1 MSKKTNDDY
10 TKLGKHTVTYIIK
23 NKKNGKINELEKE
36 FDVIDTTPPNI
47 ILEKEITGYLGE
59 KFNIKKYVKA
69 NDIVDGKI
77 KNDNINV
84 KGKVNTTQE
93 GSYDLVVTVKDNSGN
108 SVSKKTTVKIVEK
121 QGSLEELAKLICN
134 GYGYTWLIPNNHLDP
149 RAQFTLHFDEE
160 NYGRYIVYSSTD
172 CFGYLNFTYIKSD
185 YSYVKGEGYFCNPYG
200 FSKIPD
206 KLTYEDIKNLDY
218 NKHTYFTFDLSNIK
232 ERKLKIIEKESSYE
246 NGPFLKATYEES
258 E

>member
-77 KNDNINV
+77 KM
-84 KGKVNTTQE
+84 
-93 GSYDLVVTVKDNSGN
+93 
-108 SVSKKTTVKIVEK
+108 
-121 QGSLEELAKLICN
+121 
-134 GYGYTWLIPNNHLDP
+134 
-149 RAQFTLHFDEE
+149 
-160 NYGRYIVYSSTD
+160 
-172 CFGYLNFTYIKSD
+172 
-185 YSYVKGEGYFCNPYG
+185 
-200 FSKIPD
+200 
-206 KLTYEDIKNLDY
+206 
-218 NKHTYFTFDLSNIK
+218 
-232 ERKLKIIEKESSYE
+232 
-246 NGPFLKATYEES
+246 
-258 E
+258 